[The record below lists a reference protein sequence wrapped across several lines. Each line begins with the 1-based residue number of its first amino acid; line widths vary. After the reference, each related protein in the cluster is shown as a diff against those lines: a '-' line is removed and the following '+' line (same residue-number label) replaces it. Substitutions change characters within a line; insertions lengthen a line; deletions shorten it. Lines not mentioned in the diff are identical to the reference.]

1 MQIPRLSSAA
11 ALATLLF
18 SSLPAAAEPHPDGAA
33 PVPERASE
41 APVEAAA
48 PLPASPPTLA
58 PAPMHAH
65 EASAEAAAPLPMPAI
80 ATPWYRLRG
89 VAELGFLAVLSHK
102 IQLGK
107 TGTYFD
113 YATEGGQDNLYAVS
127 RLSAEAEL
135 FGRHQIVFLYQP
147 LELNTSAQLR
157 QDVRINSVVFPKG
170 TLLNSKYGFPFYR
183 LSYAYDLIKDPRH
196 ELSIGLS
203 LQIRNATVEFTSG
216 DGKLFASTHNI
227 GPVPILRS
235 RGRYTFENDVFVGYE
250 VDGFYAPIKGANGS
264 DNAVIGAIIDGS
276 VRAGVRLPL
285 HAEAFINLR
294 YLGGG
299 SEGQGDPTPLADG
312 YNKNWLSFLTV
323 SLGAAIAT
331 F

>member
-1 MQIPRLSSAA
+1 MQIPRLASPA
-11 ALATLLF
+11 ALAALLF
-18 SSLPAAAEPHPDGAA
+18 SSLPAAAEPPPDGPA
-33 PVPERASE
+33 PVPERAPE

-48 PLPASPPTLA
+48 PLPPPALS
-58 PAPMHAH
+58 PAPERAPL
-65 EASAEAAAPLPMPAI
+65 AKAEAAAPLPMPSTAL
-80 ATPWYRLRG
+80 PWYRLSA
-89 VAELGFLAVLSHK
+89 VAELGFLAVLTHK

-107 TGTYFD
+107 DGTYFN

-127 RLSAEAEL
+127 RFSVEAEL

-147 LELNTSAQLR
+147 LELDTNAQLQ
-157 QDVRINSVVFPKG
+157 QDARFNSVVFPKG
-170 TLLNSKYGFPFYR
+170 TLLNSRYGFPFYR
-183 LSYAYDLIKDPRH
+183 LSYAYDLIKDPRQ

-216 DGKLFASTHNI
+216 DGKLFAWTHNI

-235 RGRYTFENDVFVGYE
+235 RGRYTFENDLFVGYE
-250 VDGFYAPIKGANGS
+250 VDGFYAPIKGVNGS
-264 DNAVIGAIIDGS
+264 DNAVIGAIVDAS

-285 HAEAFINLR
+285 HSEAFLNVR

-299 SEGQGDPTPLADG
+299 AEGQGDPRPGSDG
-312 YNKNWLSFLTV
+312 YNKNWLNFLTV
-323 SLGAAIAT
+323 SLGAAVST